1 MIKLLK
7 ESNDKV
13 ALKEISDSWNM
24 IDKYN
29 IDYDYKSGSNVIYI
43 SKADYQKMLNASK
56 NKAYIKN
63 LCKSIKESLKKWSV
77 DIYVNDEFDK
87 TKYFSN
93 KKTASKYV
101 DQFNYDSEIGTYA
114 TDPELVSSVEESTE
128 YKEPGY
134 DDPDPKYIH
143 TEDEMNDFLYEIAS
157 EISPDASEEDWLDS
171 AEEFYDKC
179 YDAGLIE
186 RYDIDYSTGVAL
198 SYYYDADKV
207 KSFLMK
213 GEN

>member
-1 MIKLLK
+1 MIKLLR
-7 ESNDKV
+7 ESNDKI

-63 LCKSIKESLKKWSV
+63 LCKNVKESLKKWSV
-77 DIYVNDEFDK
+77 DIYVDNEFDK
-87 TKYFSN
+87 TKYFSD
-93 KKTASKYV
+93 KKTASKWV

-114 TDPELVSSVEESTE
+114 TNPELVNTNESID
-128 YKEPGY
+128 Y
-134 DDPDPKYIH
+134 DEADPKYVH
-143 TEDEMNDFLYEIAS
+143 TEDEMDDFLYEVAS
-157 EISPDASEEDWLDS
+157 EISPDASEEDWSDS

-179 YDAGLIE
+179 YNAGLIK
-186 RYDIDYSTGVAL
+186 RHDIDNSTGVAL
-198 SYYYDADKV
+198 SYYYDADEV

-213 GEN
+213 GKN